1 LEAYRFIS
9 KTCLCFVL
17 YFSVHTK
24 TDARS
29 CSCMCV
35 FYFLQ
40 PSASNTVWYHTM
52 HEGVIKFFENFF
64 FFFLIK
70 MQVFSEWSIDG
81 ITCRRTTKISRCL
94 NLGSYNYLG
103 FAASDEYCTPRVI
116 ESLRRF
122 SPSTCSARV
131 DGGMQIPLQ
140 YVSGYVTEYALRPFL
155 IRNYDTAY
163 RTGGVRCKICPKASC
178 CGLRHG
184 LCDKLGHSSCPG
196 WKGLH
201 LSIWG

>member
-1 LEAYRFIS
+1 MHNHVRACVCFIFCS
-9 KTCLCFVL
+9 LQHLIQFDIIQCMKE
-17 YFSVHTK
+17 SVN
-24 TDARS
+24 
-29 CSCMCV
+29 
-35 FYFLQ
+35 FLR
-40 PSASNTVWYHTM
+40 
-52 HEGVIKFFENFF
+52 NFF
-64 FFFLIK
+64 FFIK

-163 RTGGVRCKICPKASC
+163 RTGGVCCKICPKASC
-178 CGLRHG
+178 RGLWHG

-201 LSIWG
+201 LNIRGLSYDFPLYY